1 MAVVLGSKPVKDLKE
16 YNDYAIGIVLPLQI
30 GDTAFNQSFKTFDQV
45 RTNIKSLLLT
55 KRRERV
61 MQPLL
66 GSGLHELVFDF
77 NDDELANNIE
87 EIIVSSLQ
95 QWLPYVSIE
104 NIDIEQNNEL
114 KDTNRVNISLTFRI
128 GDSVDLNEVTFTV

>member
-87 EIIVSSLQ
+87 EIIISSLQ

>member
-1 MAVVLGSKPVKDLKE
+1 MAVILGSKPVTDLVE
-16 YNDYAIGIVLPLQI
+16 YNDFAIGIVLPIQI
-30 GDTAFNQSFKTFDQV
+30 GDVAFNQSFKTFEQV

-66 GSGLHELVFDF
+66 GSGLHEIVFDF

-87 EIIVSSLQ
+87 EIITTSLEK
-95 QWLPYVSIE
+95 WLPYVSIE
-104 NIDIEQNNEL
+104 NIDIEQSNEL